1 MGVDATGATLA
12 AGSTGNDVEDE
23 TRIALGGVE
32 VIGCPATELPC
43 PPTSHCGAFVAT
55 SDVLGVVRGSCPP
68 CPSTFIGGNGSVGGD
83 DDENNNG
90 DCSTKSISGSDG
102 RAVMAGHARAALGN
116 QSACQRS
123 SGSSIF
129 DGLTG
134 TFSLVTAGAD
144 EDTY

>member
-1 MGVDATGATLA
+1 VGATGATLA

-23 TRIALGGVE
+23 MCVALGGVE

-43 PPTSHCGAFVAT
+43 PPASHCGAFVVA
-55 SDVLGVVRGSCPP
+55 SDVVWIMRGTCPP
-68 CPSTFIGGNGSVGGD
+68 CPSTFICNNGSVDGD
-83 DDENNNG
+83 DGDNDNG
-90 DCSTKSISGSDG
+90 DCSTKCMSGSDG
-102 RAVMAGHARAALGN
+102 RAVMAGHARDALGN

-144 EDTY
+144 GDMN

>member
-1 MGVDATGATLA
+1 MGATGATLA

-23 TRIALGGVE
+23 MCVALGGVE

-43 PPTSHCGAFVAT
+43 PPASHCGAFVVA
-55 SDVLGVVRGSCPP
+55 SDVVWIMRGTCPP
-68 CPSTFIGGNGSVGGD
+68 CPSTFICNNGSVDGD
-83 DDENNNG
+83 DGDNDNG
-90 DCSTKSISGSDG
+90 DCSTKCMSGSDG
-102 RAVMAGHARAALGN
+102 RAVMAGHARDALGN

-144 EDTY
+144 GDMN